1 MSMNAH
7 NDVSKQYVSVSRSA
21 NLACAS
27 SFPRCRI
34 GIVGYIFTKK
44 KSMHCATISFVNN
57 PGVGAS
63 VGAHCGGL
71 AYAFP
76 ASRRACALEERAD
89 WRFCSRSSEMTFARE
104 PLGPFFCGIALYVH
118 ASWAEEQLRHGERPS
133 HFTFRRWQASQA
145 RLTDVEVV
153 VVVVVVAV
161 VEGAGGGGADEEVD
175 DEPDDEDGVVDDMFR
190 RAIASDEVV
199 IEGKRRRT
207 GRGNVVS
214 SPMRIQVGEDCGGEE
229 ERVDVKFAVGE
240 RK

>member
-1 MSMNAH
+1 
-7 NDVSKQYVSVSRSA
+7 
-21 NLACAS
+21 
-27 SFPRCRI
+27 
-34 GIVGYIFTKK
+34 
-44 KSMHCATISFVNN
+44 MHCATISFVNN

-63 VGAHCGGL
+63 VGAHGGGL

-104 PLGPFFCGIALYVH
+104 PLGPFFCGMALYVH

-153 VVVVVVAV
+153 VVVVVVVAV

-175 DEPDDEDGVVDDMFR
+175 DEPDDEEGVVDD
-190 RAIASDEVV
+190 IVIVSDEVV
-199 IEGKRRRT
+199 DGRVRRT

-214 SPMRIQVGEDCGGEE
+214 SPMEV
-229 ERVDVKFAVGE
+229 
-240 RK
+240 